1 MRSSEKKEQAHHS
14 GQLLGL
20 DFHDFIEK
28 ERHASN
34 FELAAEFGLSLK
46 EVRILKKRI
55 QRN

>member
-1 MRSSEKKEQAHHS
+1 MRSSEKKEQAHRS